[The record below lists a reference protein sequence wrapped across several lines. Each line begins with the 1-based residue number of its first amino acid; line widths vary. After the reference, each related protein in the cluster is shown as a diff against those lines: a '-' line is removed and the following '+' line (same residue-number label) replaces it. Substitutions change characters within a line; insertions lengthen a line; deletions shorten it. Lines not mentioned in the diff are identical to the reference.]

1 MKLAKF
7 NKDNNASINHIE
19 SRRSYENYFEI
30 YLEIKCNSLEYSKIL
45 FTLHNSSN
53 LSLINTVNKE
63 TNEKIW
69 IPLSIYDLDYCN
81 HLDTNFEPHIDS
93 KHAGFADI
101 NYRKRRLQIANIA
114 LAYKQYSQFKLKII
128 L

>member
-1 MKLAKF
+1 VKTNVQLIDALAK
-7 NKDNNASINHIE
+7 
-19 SRRSYENYFEI
+19 R
-30 YLEIKCNSLEYSKIL
+30 LE
-45 FTLHNSSN
+45 
-53 LSLINTVNKE
+53 LIAV
-63 TNEKIW
+63 I
-69 IPLSIYDLDYCN
+69 IAN

-128 L
+128 LKYF